1 MSICNYKVFAAIVIT
16 FGIVVGID
24 THSHRKEIRE
34 LKEAQAK
41 QLDSMAGE
49 SALKCEKLEDK
60 IFKLEIIKDT
70 VLLY

>member
-1 MSICNYKVFAAIVIT
+1 MSTCNYKVFAAIVIT

-41 QLDSMAGE
+41 QLDSMAAE

>member
-1 MSICNYKVFAAIVIT
+1 MSICNYKIFAAIVIT
-16 FGIVVGID
+16 FGVVSIVA
-24 THSHRKEIRE
+24 THSHRNEVRE
-34 LKEAQAK
+34 LKEVQAE